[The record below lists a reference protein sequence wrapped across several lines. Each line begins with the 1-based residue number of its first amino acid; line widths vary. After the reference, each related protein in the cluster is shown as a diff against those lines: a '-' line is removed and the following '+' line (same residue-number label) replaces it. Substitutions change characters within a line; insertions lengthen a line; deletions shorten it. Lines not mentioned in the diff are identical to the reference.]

1 MDIEFN
7 YSMNEIESLVIILV
21 RLIYL
26 LLKIDLI
33 IDLRIFSHAKLEQYF
48 FVSKFNYRFFSKM
61 TLDQSNIDLSTL
73 TPMMQQY
80 MTVKLQHPHS
90 LMFYRMGDFYELFF
104 DDAHKAA
111 KILGITLT
119 HRGKANGQP
128 IPMAGVP
135 YHAAEG
141 YLARL
146 VKKGETVVI
155 CEQLGE
161 VTGKGPVER
170 GVVRIITPGT
180 LTDDALLNAHQSS
193 NLVSI
198 CIKSDEI
205 GIALLDLSAGIFKVQ
220 QQSFQAEQLPLELAR
235 LMPSELLIDEDFKHP
250 EVVEQIKQILDC
262 PVTKRPNVD
271 FNLNNAQKT
280 LCDQFAVSTLS
291 GFGIEHL
298 ELAKAAAAALIHY
311 AKDTQKT
318 ALPHIRS
325 IRLEQSSD
333 FIALDPVTRRN
344 LEIIDPLFEHGT
356 SLFDLTNQC
365 QTAMGSRL
373 LSRTLMQP
381 IRDTALLDQ
390 RLDAIQTILSG
401 YHEAPIRL
409 VLKEISDIERV
420 LSRVALGSA
429 RPRDLVQLRQACA
442 QIPYLRHAL
451 APMTSTPQSALINQ
465 LNEELGDF
473 NGLHHRLMSAIV
485 ENPPVL
491 LRDGNVIANGFD
503 HELDELRQIR
513 DHAGQFLIDLEIKER
528 ETTGINTLKI
538 GYNRVSGYYIELTR
552 AQAEQA
558 PAHYIRRQTLKNAE
572 RYITPELKSFEDKVL
587 SSESRALAREKLLFE
602 MLLDELRQ
610 DIANLQM
617 MASAIAQLDVL
628 TNFAHLSRLYNWN
641 RPEFS
646 PEIGIHIQ
654 AGRHPVVESLIKTPY
669 TPNDTYLDVQHRMSI
684 ITGPNMG
691 GKSTFMRQTALITL
705 LAYCGSFVP
714 AKFAKLGPID
724 RIFTRIGSAD
734 DLSSGKSTFMVEMT
748 ETSQILHHATQQSL
762 VLMDEVGRG
771 TSTYDGL
778 SLAWACV
785 LDLTHRIKCLCLFA
799 THYFELTELG
809 MDPCIDNYHVTAQE
823 VNGHLILLHKVQK
836 GPASQSHGLQVAKLA
851 GIPQNVIKEAQAKL
865 KKLEKLQLQTQ
876 PVQKD
881 LFSQDLF
888 SNSEPV
894 EKIIEVEKVVEIHQP
909 SQVEQLLSEIIVD
922 DLSPRQ
928 ALDQLYQLKQLLQKS

>member
-1 MDIEFN
+1 
-7 YSMNEIESLVIILV
+7 
-21 RLIYL
+21 
-26 LLKIDLI
+26 
-33 IDLRIFSHAKLEQYF
+33 
-48 FVSKFNYRFFSKM
+48 
-61 TLDQSNIDLSTL
+61 
-73 TPMMQQY
+73 
-80 MTVKLQHPHS
+80 
-90 LMFYRMGDFYELFF
+90 
-104 DDAHKAA
+104 
-111 KILGITLT
+111 
-119 HRGKANGQP
+119 
-128 IPMAGVP
+128 MAGVP
-135 YHAAEG
+135 YHSAEG

-146 VKKGETVVI
+146 VKAGETVAI
-155 CEQLGE
+155 CEQVGE

-170 GVVRIITPGT
+170 KVVRILTPGT
-180 LTDDALLNAHQSS
+180 LTDDALLSSYQSS
-193 NLVSI
+193 NLVAL
-198 CIKSDEI
+198 CFQQNQV

-220 QQSFQAEQLPLELAR
+220 QQEYRAEQLAIELSR
-235 LMPSELLIDEDFKHP
+235 LMPSEILVDEDL
-250 EVVEQIKQILDC
+250 VDANIIEQIKKQIDC

-291 GFGIEHL
+291 GFGIDHL
-298 ELAKAAAAALIHY
+298 PLAKAAAAALIHY
-311 AKDTQKT
+311 AKETQKT

-356 SLFDLTNQC
+356 SLFHLINEC

-381 IRDTALLDQ
+381 IRDTVILEA
-390 RLDAIQTILSG
+390 RLDAIEQLVKG
-401 YHEAPIRL
+401 YHEAPVRL

-420 LSRVALGSA
+420 LSRIALGTA
-429 RPRDLVQLRQACA
+429 RPRDLVQLRQACS
-442 QIPYLRHAL
+442 QIPFLRHAL
-451 APMTSTPQSALINQ
+451 QPVIDNKKTKMLHQ
-465 LNEELGDF
+465 LYQELGDF
-473 NGLHHRLMSAIV
+473 KVLSERLSSAIV

-491 LRDGNVIANGFD
+491 LRDGNVIAEGFD
-503 HELDELRQIR
+503 HELDELRKIR
-513 DHAGQFLIDLEIKER
+513 DHAGQFLIDLEIQER
-528 ETTGINTLKI
+528 EQTGISTLKI

-558 PAHYIRRQTLKNAE
+558 PEHYIRRQTLKNAE

-602 MLLDELRQ
+602 LILEELRQ
-610 DIANLQM
+610 DIASLQVM
-617 MASAIAQLDVL
+617 SSAIAQIDLL
-628 TNFAHLSRLYNWN
+628 ANFAYQARLKSWN

-646 PEIGIHIQ
+646 PEVGIKII
-654 AGRHPVVESLIKTPY
+654 AGRHPVVESLSKTPY
-669 TPNDTYLDVQHRMSI
+669 TPNDTSLDFNHRMAI

-691 GKSTFMRQTALITL
+691 GKSTFMRQTALISL

-714 AKFAKLGPID
+714 AQSARLGPID

-748 ETSQILHHATQQSL
+748 ETSQILHHATSQSL

-785 LDLTHRIKCLCLFA
+785 LDLTKRIKCLCLFA

-809 MDPCIDNYHVTAQE
+809 QEAGIDNYHVTAKE
-823 VNGHLILLHKVQK
+823 MNGNLILLHKVQP

-851 GIPQNVIKEAQAKL
+851 GIPASVIKEAQKRL
-865 KKLEKLQLQTQ
+865 KILEKQQQQHLQTV
-876 PVQKD
+876 VQND
-881 LFSQDLF
+881 LFDVVP
-888 SNSEPV
+888 PV
-894 EKIIEVEKVVEIHQP
+894 VSPVTETIMEVEKTSPVLE
-909 SQVEQLLSEIIVD
+909 SLEQLDVD
-922 DLSPRQ
+922 SLSPRE
-928 ALDQLYQLKQLLQKS
+928 ALAQLYKLKDQLEQTMSKG

>member
-1 MDIEFN
+1 MNMQEIIADI
-7 YSMNEIESLVIILV
+7 S
-21 RLIYL
+21 
-26 LLKIDLI
+26 
-33 IDLRIFSHAKLEQYF
+33 SH
-48 FVSKFNYRFFSKM
+48 
-61 TLDQSNIDLSTL
+61 

-80 MTVKLQHPHS
+80 LKVKMQHPHA

-111 KILGITLT
+111 KLLGITLT
-119 HRGKANGQP
+119 HRGKTNGNP

-135 YHAAEG
+135 FHAAEG

-155 CEQLGE
+155 CEQVGE
-161 VTGKGPVER
+161 VTGKGPVDR
-170 GVVRIITPGT
+170 QVVRILTPGT
-180 LTDDALLNAHQSS
+180 LTDDALLNSHQSS
-193 NLVSI
+193 NLVAL
-198 CIKSDEI
+198 CLQQNQI

-220 QQSFQAEQLPLELAR
+220 QQDFKLEQLSIELAR
-235 LMPSELLIDEDFKHP
+235 LMPSEILVDEDIVDP
-250 EVVEQIKQILDC
+250 NILEQVKKQLDC

-280 LCDQFAVSTLS
+280 LCDQLGVSTLS
-291 GFGIEHL
+291 GFGIDHL
-298 ELAKAAAAALIHY
+298 PLAKAAAAALIHY
-311 AKDTQKT
+311 AKETQKT

-325 IRLEQSSD
+325 IQLEQSSD

-344 LEIIDPLFEHGT
+344 LEIVDPLFEHGT
-356 SLFDLTNQC
+356 SLFQLINDC

-381 IRDTALLDQ
+381 LRDTALLDA
-390 RLDAIQTILSG
+390 RLDAIQAFIDG

-409 VLKEISDIERV
+409 VLKEIGDIERV

-429 RPRDLVQLRQACA
+429 RPRDLVQLRQASA
-442 QIPYLRHAL
+442 QLPFLRHAL
-451 APMTSTPQSALINQ
+451 NPVVTNQQSRLVQQ

-473 NGLHHRLMSAIV
+473 NGLYQRLLAAIV

-491 LRDGNVIANGFD
+491 LRDGNVIAEGFD
-503 HELDELRQIR
+503 SELDELRKIR

-528 ETTGINTLKI
+528 EQSGIPTLKI

-558 PAHYIRRQTLKNAE
+558 PEHYIRRQTLKNTE

-587 SSESRALAREKLLFE
+587 SSESRALAREKMLFE

-610 DIANLQM
+610 DIANLQVM
-617 MASAIAQLDVL
+617 SAAIAQIDLL
-628 TNFAHLSRLYNWN
+628 SNFAHQARLRNWS

-646 PEIGIHIQ
+646 PETGIKIM
-654 AGRHPVVESLIKTPY
+654 AGRHPVVEALSKTAF
-669 TPNDTYLDVQHRMSI
+669 TPNDTHLDYAHRMAI

-691 GKSTFMRQTALITL
+691 GKSTFMRQTALISL

-714 AKFAKLGPID
+714 AQSATLGPID

-734 DLSSGKSTFMVEMT
+734 DLSTGKSTFMVEMT
-748 ETSQILHHATQQSL
+748 ETSQILHHATNQSL

-785 LDLTHRIKCLCLFA
+785 LDLSKRVKCLCLFA
-799 THYFELTELG
+799 THYFELTELSKESG
-809 MDPCIDNYHVTAQE
+809 IYNYHVSAKE
-823 VNGHLILLHKVQK
+823 LNGNLILLHKVQQ

-851 GIPQNVIKEAQAKL
+851 GIPANVIKEAQNRL
-865 KKLEKLQLQTQ
+865 KILERQQQQHVNTA
-876 PVQKD
+876 VQRD
-881 LFSQDLF
+881 LFAPAAQA
-888 SNSEPV
+888 EPN
-894 EKIIEVEKVVEIHQP
+894 IIERVVEVEKVSPALEI
-909 SQVEQLLSEIIVD
+909 LKDLDVD
-922 DLSPRQ
+922 NLTPRE
-928 ALDQLYQLKQLLQKS
+928 ALQHLYQLKEQLEN

>member
-1 MDIEFN
+1 
-7 YSMNEIESLVIILV
+7 MNMTEIM
-21 RLIYL
+21 
-26 LLKIDLI
+26 
-33 IDLRIFSHAKLEQYF
+33 A
-48 FVSKFNYRFFSKM
+48 
-61 TLDQSNIDLSTL
+61 DLSSH

-80 MTVKLQHPHS
+80 LRVKMEHPHS

-111 KILGITLT
+111 KLLGITLT
-119 HRGKANGQP
+119 HRGKTSGKP

-155 CEQLGE
+155 CEQIGE

-180 LTDDALLNAHQSS
+180 LTDDALLNSHQSS
-193 NLVSI
+193 NLVSL
-198 CIKSDEI
+198 CLQQNQI

-220 QQSFQAEQLPLELAR
+220 QMDYLPEQLAIELSR
-235 LMPSELLIDEDFKHP
+235 LMPSEIVVDEDIVDP
-250 EVVEQIKQILDC
+250 NIIEQVKKQLDC

-280 LCDQFAVSTLS
+280 LCDQFAVSSLS
-291 GFGIEHL
+291 GFGIDHL
-298 ELAKAAAAALIHY
+298 PLAKAAAAALIHY
-311 AKDTQKT
+311 AKETQKT

-325 IRLEQSSD
+325 IQLEQSSD

-344 LEIIDPLFEHGT
+344 LELVEPLFEHGT
-356 SLFDLTNQC
+356 SLFQLINDC

-381 IRDTALLDQ
+381 LRDTALLDA
-390 RLDAIQTILSG
+390 RLDAIQALIQG
-401 YHEAPIRL
+401 YHESPVRL

-451 APMTSTPQSALINQ
+451 QPIVSAQQSALIQN

-473 NGLHHRLMSAIV
+473 HGLHQRLMQAIV

-491 LRDGNVIANGFD
+491 LRDGNVIAEGFD
-503 HELDELRQIR
+503 SELDELRKIR
-513 DHAGQFLIDLEIKER
+513 DHAGQFLIDLEVKER
-528 ETTGINTLKI
+528 QESGIPTLKI

-558 PAHYIRRQTLKNAE
+558 PEHYIRRQTLKNAE

-587 SSESRALAREKLLFE
+587 SSESRALAREKMLFE

-610 DIANLQM
+610 DIAQLQM
-617 MASAIAQLDVL
+617 MSSAIAQIDLL
-628 TNFAHLSRLYNWN
+628 ANFAHQARLRNWA
-641 RPEFS
+641 RPEYS
-646 PEIGIHIQ
+646 PEIGIKIT
-654 AGRHPVVESLIKTPY
+654 AGRHPVVEALSKTAF
-669 TPNDTYLDVQHRMSI
+669 TPNDTLLDYNHRLAI

-691 GKSTFMRQTALITL
+691 GKSTYMRQTALIAL
-705 LAYCGSFVP
+705 LGYCGSYVP
-714 AKFAKLGPID
+714 AQTAVLGPID
-724 RIFTRIGSAD
+724 RVFTRIGSAD
-734 DLSSGKSTFMVEMT
+734 DLSTGKSTFMVEMT
-748 ETSQILHHATQQSL
+748 ETSQILHHATSQSL

-785 LDLTHRIKCLCLFA
+785 LDLSKRIKCLCLFA
-799 THYFELTELG
+799 THYFELTELSKESG
-809 MDPCIDNYHVTAQE
+809 VDNYHVTAKE
-823 VNGHLILLHKVQK
+823 MNGNLILLHKVQQ

-851 GIPQNVIKEAQAKL
+851 GIPANVIKEAQNRL
-865 KKLEKLQLQTQ
+865 RILEKQQHKNVNLA
-876 PVQKD
+876 VQDD
-881 LFSQDLF
+881 LFAPTTS
-888 SNSEPV
+888 SSEPEV
-894 EKIIEVEKVVEIHQP
+894 IERVIEVEKP
-909 SQVEQLLSEIIVD
+909 SAALELLRSIDVD
-922 DLSPRQ
+922 NLTPRQ
-928 ALDQLYQLKQLLQKS
+928 ALEQLYALKEQLNA

>member
-1 MDIEFN
+1 
-7 YSMNEIESLVIILV
+7 MNMTEIM
-21 RLIYL
+21 
-26 LLKIDLI
+26 
-33 IDLRIFSHAKLEQYF
+33 A
-48 FVSKFNYRFFSKM
+48 
-61 TLDQSNIDLSTL
+61 DLSSH

-80 MTVKLQHPHS
+80 LRVKMEHPHS

-111 KILGITLT
+111 KLLGITLT
-119 HRGKANGQP
+119 HRGKTSGKP

-155 CEQLGE
+155 CEQIGE

-180 LTDDALLNAHQSS
+180 LTDDALLNSHQSS
-193 NLVSI
+193 NLVSL
-198 CIKSDEI
+198 CLQQNQI

-220 QQSFQAEQLPLELAR
+220 QMDYLPEQLAIELSR
-235 LMPSELLIDEDFKHP
+235 LMPSEIVVDEDIVDP
-250 EVVEQIKQILDC
+250 NIIEQVKKQLDC

-280 LCDQFAVSTLS
+280 LCDQFAVSSLS
-291 GFGIEHL
+291 GFGIDHL
-298 ELAKAAAAALIHY
+298 PLAKAAAAALIHY
-311 AKDTQKT
+311 AKETQKT

-325 IRLEQSSD
+325 IQLEQSSN

-344 LEIIDPLFEHGT
+344 LELVEPLFEHGT
-356 SLFDLTNQC
+356 SLFQLINDC

-381 IRDTALLDQ
+381 LRDTALLDA
-390 RLDAIQTILSG
+390 RLDAIQALIQG
-401 YHEAPIRL
+401 YHESPVRL

-442 QIPYLRHAL
+442 QIPYLRHVLQPIVSAQ
-451 APMTSTPQSALINQ
+451 QSALIQN

-473 NGLHHRLMSAIV
+473 HGLHQRLMQAIV

-491 LRDGNVIANGFD
+491 LRDGNVIAEGFD
-503 HELDELRQIR
+503 SELDELRKIR
-513 DHAGQFLIDLEIKER
+513 DHAGQFLIDLEVKER
-528 ETTGINTLKI
+528 QESGIPTLKI

-558 PAHYIRRQTLKNAE
+558 PEHYIRRQTLKNAE

-587 SSESRALAREKLLFE
+587 SSESRALAREKMLFE

-610 DIANLQM
+610 DIAQLQM
-617 MASAIAQLDVL
+617 MSSAIAQIDLL
-628 TNFAHLSRLYNWN
+628 ANFAHQARLRNWA
-641 RPEFS
+641 RPEYS
-646 PEIGIHIQ
+646 PEIGIKIT
-654 AGRHPVVESLIKTPY
+654 AGRHPVVEALSKTAF
-669 TPNDTYLDVQHRMSI
+669 TPNDTLLDYNHRLAI

-691 GKSTFMRQTALITL
+691 GKSTYMRQTALIAL
-705 LAYCGSFVP
+705 LGYCGSYVP
-714 AKFAKLGPID
+714 AQTAVLGPID
-724 RIFTRIGSAD
+724 RVFTRIGSAD
-734 DLSSGKSTFMVEMT
+734 DLSTGKSTFMVEMT
-748 ETSQILHHATQQSL
+748 ETSQILHHATSQSL

-785 LDLTHRIKCLCLFA
+785 LDLSKRIKCLCLFA
-799 THYFELTELG
+799 THYFELTELSKESG
-809 MDPCIDNYHVTAQE
+809 VDNYHVTAKE
-823 VNGHLILLHKVQK
+823 MNGNLILLHKVQQ

-851 GIPQNVIKEAQAKL
+851 GIPANVIKEAQNRL
-865 KKLEKLQLQTQ
+865 RILEKQQHKNVNLA
-876 PVQKD
+876 VQDD
-881 LFSQDLF
+881 LFAPTTS
-888 SNSEPV
+888 SSEPEV
-894 EKIIEVEKVVEIHQP
+894 IERVIEVEKP
-909 SQVEQLLSEIIVD
+909 SAALELLRSIDVD
-922 DLSPRQ
+922 NLTPRQ
-928 ALDQLYQLKQLLQKS
+928 ALEQLYALKEQLNA

>member
-1 MDIEFN
+1 
-7 YSMNEIESLVIILV
+7 MNMQEIV
-21 RLIYL
+21 
-26 LLKIDLI
+26 
-33 IDLRIFSHAKLEQYF
+33 A
-48 FVSKFNYRFFSKM
+48 
-61 TLDQSNIDLSTL
+61 DLSSH

-80 MTVKLQHPHS
+80 LKVKIQHPHS

-111 KILGITLT
+111 KLLGITLT

-135 YHAAEG
+135 YHSAEG

-155 CEQLGE
+155 CEQIGE

-180 LTDDALLNAHQSS
+180 LTDDALLNSYQSS
-193 NLVSI
+193 NLVAL
-198 CIKSDEI
+198 CLQQNQI

-220 QQSFQAEQLPLELAR
+220 QQEYQPEQLAIELSR
-235 LMPSELLIDEDFKHP
+235 LMPSEIVVDEDIVDPNIIESVK
-250 EVVEQIKQILDC
+250 KQLDC

-280 LCDQFAVSTLS
+280 LCDQLGVATLS
-291 GFGIEHL
+291 GFGIDHL
-298 ELAKAAAAALIHY
+298 PLAKAAAAALIHY
-311 AKDTQKT
+311 AKETQRT

-325 IRLEQSSD
+325 IQLEQSSD

-344 LEIIDPLFEHGT
+344 LELIEPLFEHGT
-356 SLFDLTNQC
+356 SLFQLINDC
-365 QTAMGSRL
+365 QTAMGGRL

-381 IRDTALLDQ
+381 LRDTALLDA
-390 RLDAIQTILSG
+390 RLDATEAILTG
-401 YHEAPIRL
+401 YHDAPIRL

-442 QIPYLRHAL
+442 QIPYLRHAVQPIVS
-451 APMTSTPQSALINQ
+451 AGQSKYLQQ

-473 NGLHHRLMSAIV
+473 QDLYQRLMAAIV
-485 ENPPVL
+485 EQPPVL
-491 LRDGNVIANGFD
+491 LRDGNVIAEGFD
-503 HELDELRQIR
+503 SELDELRQIR
-513 DHAGQFLIDLEIKER
+513 DHAGQFLIDLEIQER
-528 ETTGINTLKI
+528 ERTGINTLKI
-538 GYNRVSGYYIELTR
+538 GYNRVSGYYIELSR

-558 PAHYIRRQTLKNAE
+558 PEHYIRRQTLKNAE

-587 SSESRALAREKLLFE
+587 SSESRALAREKMLFE

-610 DIANLQM
+610 DIGNLQM
-617 MASAIAQLDVL
+617 MSSAIAQIDVL
-628 TNFAHLSRLYNWN
+628 ANFAHQARLKNWT

-646 PEIGIHIQ
+646 PEIGVKIV
-654 AGRHPVVESLIKTPY
+654 AGRHPVVEALSKTAF
-669 TPNDTYLDVQHRMSI
+669 TPNDTTLDFNHRMAI

-691 GKSTFMRQTALITL
+691 GKSTFMRQTALIAL
-705 LAYCGSFVP
+705 LGYCGSYVP
-714 AKFAKLGPID
+714 AQAAVLGPID

-734 DLSSGKSTFMVEMT
+734 DLSTGKSTFMVEMT
-748 ETSQILHHATQQSL
+748 ETSQILHHATNQSL

-785 LDLTHRIKCLCLFA
+785 LDLTKRIKCLCLFA

-809 MDPCIDNYHVTAQE
+809 KESGIDNYHVTAKE
-823 VNGHLILLHKVQK
+823 LNGNLILLHKVQQ

-851 GIPQNVIKEAQAKL
+851 GIPANVIKEAQNRL
-865 KKLEKLQLQTQ
+865 KILEKQSHQS
-876 PVQKD
+876 VQKSVQHD
-881 LFSQDLF
+881 LFS
-888 SNSEPV
+888 EPV
-894 EKIIEVEKVVEIHQP
+894 VETEVIERIVEVEKP
-909 SQVEQLLSEIIVD
+909 SPALEALRQLDVD
-922 DLSPRQ
+922 NLTPRQ
-928 ALDQLYQLKQLLQKS
+928 ALEQLYALKEQLNT

>member
-1 MDIEFN
+1 MNMQEIIADI
-7 YSMNEIESLVIILV
+7 S
-21 RLIYL
+21 
-26 LLKIDLI
+26 
-33 IDLRIFSHAKLEQYF
+33 SH
-48 FVSKFNYRFFSKM
+48 
-61 TLDQSNIDLSTL
+61 

-80 MTVKLQHPHS
+80 LKVKMQHPHA

-111 KILGITLT
+111 KLLGITLT
-119 HRGKANGQP
+119 HRGKTNGNP

-135 YHAAEG
+135 FHAAEG

-155 CEQLGE
+155 CEQVGE
-161 VTGKGPVER
+161 VTGKGPVDR
-170 GVVRIITPGT
+170 QVVRILTPGT
-180 LTDDALLNAHQSS
+180 LTDDALLNSHQSS
-193 NLVSI
+193 NLVAL
-198 CIKSDEI
+198 CLQQNQI

-220 QQSFQAEQLPLELAR
+220 QQDFKLEQLSIELAR
-235 LMPSELLIDEDFKHP
+235 LMPSEILVDEDIVDPNILEHVKR
-250 EVVEQIKQILDC
+250 QLDC

-280 LCDQFAVSTLS
+280 LCDQLGVSTLS
-291 GFGIEHL
+291 GFGIDHL
-298 ELAKAAAAALIHY
+298 PLAKAAAAALIHY
-311 AKDTQKT
+311 AKETQKT

-325 IRLEQSSD
+325 IQLEQSSD

-344 LEIIDPLFEHGT
+344 LEIVDPLFEHGT
-356 SLFDLTNQC
+356 SLFQLINDC

-381 IRDTALLDQ
+381 LRDTALLDA
-390 RLDAIQTILSG
+390 RLDAIQAFIDG

-409 VLKEISDIERV
+409 VLKEIGDIERV

-429 RPRDLVQLRQACA
+429 RPRDLVQLRQASA
-442 QIPYLRHAL
+442 QLPFLRHAL
-451 APMTSTPQSALINQ
+451 NPIVVSQQSKLVQQ

-473 NGLHHRLMSAIV
+473 NGLYQRLLAAIV

-491 LRDGNVIANGFD
+491 LRDGNVIAEGFD
-503 HELDELRQIR
+503 SELDELRKIR

-528 ETTGINTLKI
+528 EQSGIPTLKI

-558 PAHYIRRQTLKNAE
+558 PEHYIRRQTLKNAE

-587 SSESRALAREKLLFE
+587 SSESRALAREKMLFE

-610 DIANLQM
+610 DIANLQVM
-617 MASAIAQLDVL
+617 SAAIAQIDLL
-628 TNFAHLSRLYNWN
+628 SNFAHQARLRNWS

-646 PEIGIHIQ
+646 PETGIKIM
-654 AGRHPVVESLIKTPY
+654 AGRHPVVEALSKTAF
-669 TPNDTYLDVQHRMSI
+669 TPNDTHLDYAHRMAI

-691 GKSTFMRQTALITL
+691 GKSTFMRQTALISL
-705 LAYCGSFVP
+705 LAYCGSFIP
-714 AKFAKLGPID
+714 AQSATLGPID

-734 DLSSGKSTFMVEMT
+734 DLSTGKSTFMVEMT
-748 ETSQILHHATQQSL
+748 ETSQILHHATNQSL

-785 LDLTHRIKCLCLFA
+785 LDLSKRVKCLCLFA
-799 THYFELTELG
+799 THYFELTELSKESG
-809 MDPCIDNYHVTAQE
+809 IYNYHVSAKE
-823 VNGHLILLHKVQK
+823 LNGNLILLHKVQQ

-851 GIPQNVIKEAQAKL
+851 GIPANVIKEAQNRL
-865 KKLEKLQLQTQ
+865 RILERQQQQHVNTA
-876 PVQKD
+876 VQRD
-881 LFSQDLF
+881 LFAPAVQA
-888 SNSEPV
+888 EPN
-894 EKIIEVEKVVEIHQP
+894 IIERVVEVEKVSPALEI
-909 SQVEQLLSEIIVD
+909 LK
-922 DLSPRQ
+922 
-928 ALDQLYQLKQLLQKS
+928 ALDVDNLTPREALQHLYQLKEQLES

>member
-1 MDIEFN
+1 MSLQDI
-7 YSMNEIESLVIILV
+7 I
-21 RLIYL
+21 
-26 LLKIDLI
+26 
-33 IDLRIFSHAKLEQYF
+33 A
-48 FVSKFNYRFFSKM
+48 
-61 TLDQSNIDLSTL
+61 NIDSH

-80 MTVKLQHPHS
+80 LKVKMQHPHA

-111 KILGITLT
+111 KLLGITLT
-119 HRGKANGQP
+119 HRGKTNGNP

-135 YHAAEG
+135 FHAAEG

-155 CEQLGE
+155 CEQVGE
-161 VTGKGPVER
+161 VTGKGPVDR
-170 GVVRIITPGT
+170 QVVRILTPGT
-180 LTDDALLNAHQSS
+180 LTDDALLNSHQSS
-193 NLVSI
+193 NLVAL
-198 CIKSDEI
+198 CLQQNQI

-220 QQSFQAEQLPLELAR
+220 QQDFKLEQLGIELAR
-235 LMPSELLIDEDFKHP
+235 LMPSEILVDEDIVDPNILEHVKR
-250 EVVEQIKQILDC
+250 QLDC

-280 LCDQFAVSTLS
+280 LCDQLGVSTLS
-291 GFGIEHL
+291 GFGIDHL
-298 ELAKAAAAALIHY
+298 PLAKAAAAALIHY

-325 IRLEQSSD
+325 IQLEQSSD

-344 LEIIDPLFEHGT
+344 LEIVDPLFEHGT
-356 SLFDLTNQC
+356 SLFQLINDC

-381 IRDTALLDQ
+381 LRDTALLDA
-390 RLDAIQTILSG
+390 RLDAIQAFIDG
-401 YHEAPIRL
+401 YHESPIRL
-409 VLKEISDIERV
+409 VLKEIGDIERV

-429 RPRDLVQLRQACA
+429 RPRDLVQLRQASA
-442 QIPYLRHAL
+442 QLPFLRHAL
-451 APMTSTPQSALINQ
+451 NPIVASQQSKLVQQ

-473 NGLHHRLMSAIV
+473 NGLYQRLLAAIV

-491 LRDGNVIANGFD
+491 LRDGNVIAEGFD
-503 HELDELRQIR
+503 SELDELRKIR

-528 ETTGINTLKI
+528 EQSGIATLKI

-558 PAHYIRRQTLKNAE
+558 PEHYIRRQTLKNAE

-587 SSESRALAREKLLFE
+587 SSESRALAREKMLFE
-602 MLLDELRQ
+602 MLLEELRQ
-610 DIANLQM
+610 DIANLQVM
-617 MASAIAQLDVL
+617 SAAIAQIDLL
-628 TNFAHLSRLYNWN
+628 SNFAHQARLRNWS

-646 PEIGIHIQ
+646 PETGIKIM
-654 AGRHPVVESLIKTPY
+654 AGRHPVVEALNKTAF
-669 TPNDTYLDVQHRMSI
+669 TPNDTHLDYAHRMAI

-691 GKSTFMRQTALITL
+691 GKSTFMRQTALISL

-714 AKFAKLGPID
+714 AQSAVLGPID

-734 DLSSGKSTFMVEMT
+734 DLSTGKSTFMVEMT
-748 ETSQILHHATQQSL
+748 ETSQILHHATNQSL

-785 LDLTHRIKCLCLFA
+785 LDLSKRVKCLCLFA
-799 THYFELTELG
+799 THYFELTELSKESG
-809 MDPCIDNYHVTAQE
+809 IYNYHVSAKE
-823 VNGHLILLHKVQK
+823 LNGNLILLHKVQQ

-851 GIPQNVIKEAQAKL
+851 GIPANVIKEAQNRL
-865 KKLEKLQLQTQ
+865 KILERQQQQHVNTA
-876 PVQKD
+876 VQRD
-881 LFSQDLF
+881 LFAPAVQA
-888 SNSEPV
+888 EPN
-894 EKIIEVEKVVEIHQP
+894 IIERVVEVEKVSPALEI
-909 SQVEQLLSEIIVD
+909 LK
-922 DLSPRQ
+922 
-928 ALDQLYQLKQLLQKS
+928 ALDVDNLTPREALQHLYQLKEQLES

>member
-1 MDIEFN
+1 
-7 YSMNEIESLVIILV
+7 MNMTEIM
-21 RLIYL
+21 
-26 LLKIDLI
+26 
-33 IDLRIFSHAKLEQYF
+33 A
-48 FVSKFNYRFFSKM
+48 
-61 TLDQSNIDLSTL
+61 DLSSH

-80 MTVKLQHPHS
+80 LRVKMEHPHS

-111 KILGITLT
+111 KLLGITLT
-119 HRGKANGQP
+119 HRGKTSGKP

-155 CEQLGE
+155 CEQIGE

-180 LTDDALLNAHQSS
+180 LTDDALLNSHQSS
-193 NLVSI
+193 NLVSL
-198 CIKSDEI
+198 CLQQNQI

-220 QQSFQAEQLPLELAR
+220 QMDYLPEQLAIELSR
-235 LMPSELLIDEDFKHP
+235 LMPSEIVVDEDIVDP
-250 EVVEQIKQILDC
+250 NIIEQVKKQLDC

-280 LCDQFAVSTLS
+280 LCDQFAVSSLS
-291 GFGIEHL
+291 GFGIDHL
-298 ELAKAAAAALIHY
+298 PLAKAAAAALIHY
-311 AKDTQKT
+311 AKETQKT

-325 IRLEQSSD
+325 IQLEQSSD

-344 LEIIDPLFEHGT
+344 LELVEPLFEHGT
-356 SLFDLTNQC
+356 SLFQLINDC

-381 IRDTALLDQ
+381 LRDTALLDA
-390 RLDAIQTILSG
+390 RLDAIQALIQG
-401 YHEAPIRL
+401 YHESPVRL

-451 APMTSTPQSALINQ
+451 QPIVSAQQSALIQN

-473 NGLHHRLMSAIV
+473 HGLHQRLMQAIV

-491 LRDGNVIANGFD
+491 LRDGNVIAEGFD
-503 HELDELRQIR
+503 SELDELRKIR
-513 DHAGQFLIDLEIKER
+513 DHAGQFLIDLEVKER
-528 ETTGINTLKI
+528 QESGIPTLKI

-558 PAHYIRRQTLKNAE
+558 PEHYIRRQTLKNAE

-587 SSESRALAREKLLFE
+587 SSESRALAREKMLFE

-610 DIANLQM
+610 DIAQLQM
-617 MASAIAQLDVL
+617 MSSAIAQIDLL
-628 TNFAHLSRLYNWN
+628 ANFAHQARLRNWA
-641 RPEFS
+641 RPEYS
-646 PEIGIHIQ
+646 PEIGIKIT
-654 AGRHPVVESLIKTPY
+654 AGRHPVVEALSKTAF
-669 TPNDTYLDVQHRMSI
+669 TPNDTLLDYNHRLAI

-691 GKSTFMRQTALITL
+691 GKSTYMRQTALIAL
-705 LAYCGSFVP
+705 LGYCGSYVP
-714 AKFAKLGPID
+714 AQTAVLGPID
-724 RIFTRIGSAD
+724 RVFTRIGSAD
-734 DLSSGKSTFMVEMT
+734 DLSTGKSTFMVEMT
-748 ETSQILHHATQQSL
+748 ETSQILHHATSQSL

-785 LDLTHRIKCLCLFA
+785 LDLSKRIKCLCLFA
-799 THYFELTELG
+799 THYFELTELSKESG
-809 MDPCIDNYHVTAQE
+809 VDNYHVTAKE
-823 VNGHLILLHKVQK
+823 MNGNLILLHKVQQ

-851 GIPQNVIKEAQAKL
+851 GIPANVIKEAQNRL
-865 KKLEKLQLQTQ
+865 RILEKQQHKNVNLA
-876 PVQKD
+876 VQDD
-881 LFSQDLF
+881 LFAPAT
-888 SNSEPV
+888 NTAEPEV
-894 EKIIEVEKVVEIHQP
+894 IERVIEVEKP
-909 SQVEQLLSEIIVD
+909 SPALDLLRSIDVD
-922 DLSPRQ
+922 NLTPRQ
-928 ALDQLYQLKQLLQKS
+928 ALEQLYALKEQLNA

>member
-1 MDIEFN
+1 
-7 YSMNEIESLVIILV
+7 MNSTEIM
-21 RLIYL
+21 
-26 LLKIDLI
+26 
-33 IDLRIFSHAKLEQYF
+33 A
-48 FVSKFNYRFFSKM
+48 
-61 TLDQSNIDLSTL
+61 DLSPH

-80 MTVKLQHPHS
+80 LKVKMQHNYA
-90 LMFYRMGDFYELFF
+90 LLFYRMGDFYELFF

-111 KILGITLT
+111 KLLGITLT
-119 HRGKANGQP
+119 HRGKANGNP

-135 YHAAEG
+135 YHSAEG

-146 VKKGETVVI
+146 VKAGETVAI
-155 CEQLGE
+155 CEQVGE

-170 GVVRIITPGT
+170 KVVRILTPGT
-180 LTDDALLNAHQSS
+180 LTDDALLSSYQSS
-193 NLVSI
+193 NLVAL
-198 CIKSDEI
+198 CFQQNQV

-220 QQSFQAEQLPLELAR
+220 QQEYRAEQLAIELSR
-235 LMPSELLIDEDFKHP
+235 LMPSEILVDEDL
-250 EVVEQIKQILDC
+250 VDANIIEQIKKQIDC

-291 GFGIEHL
+291 GFGIDHL
-298 ELAKAAAAALIHY
+298 PLAKAAAAALIHY
-311 AKDTQKT
+311 AKETQKT

-356 SLFDLTNQC
+356 SLFHLINEC

-381 IRDTALLDQ
+381 IRDTVILEA
-390 RLDAIQTILSG
+390 RLDAIEQLVKG
-401 YHEAPIRL
+401 YHEAPVRL

-420 LSRVALGSA
+420 LSRIALGTA
-429 RPRDLVQLRQACA
+429 RPRDLVQLRQACS
-442 QIPYLRHAL
+442 QIPFLRHAL
-451 APMTSTPQSALINQ
+451 QPVIDNKKTKMLHQ
-465 LNEELGDF
+465 LYQELGDF
-473 NGLHHRLMSAIV
+473 KVLSERLSSAIV

-491 LRDGNVIANGFD
+491 LRDGNVIAEGFD
-503 HELDELRQIR
+503 HELDELRKIR
-513 DHAGQFLIDLEIKER
+513 DHAGQFLIDLEIQER
-528 ETTGINTLKI
+528 EQTGISTLKI

-558 PAHYIRRQTLKNAE
+558 PEHYIRRQTLKNAE

-602 MLLDELRQ
+602 LILEELRQ
-610 DIANLQM
+610 DIASLQVM
-617 MASAIAQLDVL
+617 SSAIAQIDLL
-628 TNFAHLSRLYNWN
+628 ANFAYQARLKSWN

-646 PEIGIHIQ
+646 PEVGIKII
-654 AGRHPVVESLIKTPY
+654 AGRHPVVESLSKTPY
-669 TPNDTYLDVQHRMSI
+669 TPNDTSLDFNHRMAI

-691 GKSTFMRQTALITL
+691 GKSTFMRQTALISL

-714 AKFAKLGPID
+714 AQSARLGPID

-748 ETSQILHHATQQSL
+748 ETSQILHHATSQSL

-785 LDLTHRIKCLCLFA
+785 LDLTKRIKCLCLFA

-809 MDPCIDNYHVTAQE
+809 QEAGIDNYHVTAKE
-823 VNGHLILLHKVQK
+823 MNGNLILLHKVQP

-851 GIPQNVIKEAQAKL
+851 GIPASVIKEAQKRL
-865 KKLEKLQLQTQ
+865 KILEKQQQQHLQTV
-876 PVQKD
+876 VQND
-881 LFSQDLF
+881 LFDVVP
-888 SNSEPV
+888 PV
-894 EKIIEVEKVVEIHQP
+894 VSPVTETIMEVEKTSPVLE
-909 SQVEQLLSEIIVD
+909 SLEQLDIDS
-922 DLSPRQ
+922 LSPRE
-928 ALDQLYQLKQLLQKS
+928 ALAQLYKLKDQLEQTMSKG

>member
-1 MDIEFN
+1 MSFMEN
-7 YSMNEIESLVIILV
+7 
-21 RLIYL
+21 
-26 LLKIDLI
+26 
-33 IDLRIFSHAKLEQYF
+33 
-48 FVSKFNYRFFSKM
+48 M
-61 TLDQSNIDLSTL
+61 TDFSTL

-80 MTVKLQHPHS
+80 MSVKVQHPHS

-111 KILGITLT
+111 QILGITLT
-119 HRGKANGQP
+119 HRGKANGNP

-146 VKKGETVVI
+146 VKIGETVVI
-155 CEQLGE
+155 CEQIGE

-198 CIKSDEI
+198 AIHQNQI

-220 QQSFQAEQLPLELAR
+220 QQEFKAEQLPLELAR
-235 LMPSELLIDEDFKHP
+235 LMPSELVLNEDIQDQALL
-250 EVVEQIKQILDC
+250 EQIKSLIEC
-262 PVTKRPNVD
+262 PITKRPNVD

-280 LCDQFAVSTLS
+280 LCDQLGVSTLS
-291 GFGIEHL
+291 GFGIDEL
-298 ELAKAAAAALIHY
+298 PLAKVAAAALIHY
-311 AKDTQKT
+311 AKEKKKT

-325 IRLEQSSD
+325 IKLEQSSD

-356 SLFDLTNQC
+356 SLFNLVNDC
-365 QTAMGSRL
+365 QTAMGGRL
-373 LSRTLMQP
+373 LARTLMQP
-381 IRDTALLDQ
+381 LRDTALLDQ
-390 RLDAIQTILSG
+390 RLDAIEILLNG

-409 VLKEISDIERV
+409 ILKEISDIERV
-420 LSRVALGSA
+420 LSRIALGSA

-442 QIPYLRHAL
+442 QIPFLRNAIQ
-451 APMTSTPQSALINQ
+451 PIVSQNQSTLIQQ
-465 LNEELGDF
+465 LNDELGDF
-473 NGLHHRLMSAIV
+473 NGLHLRLMNAIV
-485 ENPPVL
+485 QNPPVL
-491 LRDGNVIANGFD
+491 LRDGNVIAEGFD
-503 HELDELRQIR
+503 SELDELRQIR
-513 DHAGQFLIDLEIKER
+513 DHAGQFLIDLEIRER
-528 ETTGINTLKI
+528 ENTGINTLKI

-558 PAHYIRRQTLKNAE
+558 PDSYIRRQTLKNAE

-587 SSESRALAREKLLFE
+587 SSESRALAREKALFQ

-610 DIANLQM
+610 DIGNLQM
-617 MASAIAQLDVL
+617 MSAAIAQIDLL
-628 TNFAHLSRLYNWN
+628 SNFAHQARLYSWN

-646 PEIGIHIQ
+646 PEIGIQIQ

-669 TPNDTYLDVQHRMSI
+669 TPNDTQLDFNHRMSI

-691 GKSTFMRQTALITL
+691 GKSTFMRQTALISL
-705 LAYCGSFVP
+705 LAYCGSYVP
-714 AKFAKLGPID
+714 AKAAKLGPID

-748 ETSQILHHATQQSL
+748 ETSQILHHATNQSL

-785 LDLTHRIKCLCLFA
+785 LDLTKRIQCLCLFA
-799 THYFELTELG
+799 THYFELTELSKE
-809 MDPCIDNYHVTAQE
+809 PCIENYHVTAKE
-823 VNGHLILLHKVQK
+823 INGQLILLHKVQH

-851 GIPQNVIKEAQAKL
+851 GIPESVIKDAQHRL
-865 KKLEKLQLQTQ
+865 RILEKQQQ
-876 PVQKD
+876 PQVVQN
-881 LFSQDLF
+881 DLF
-888 SNSEPV
+888 SNLQEAEV
-894 EKIIEVEKVVEIHQP
+894 IEKVIEVEKSSPALDALKV
-909 SQVEQLLSEIIVD
+909 LDLD
-922 DLSPRQ
+922 DLTPRQ
-928 ALDQLYQLKQLLQKS
+928 ALEQLYQLKQLLKA